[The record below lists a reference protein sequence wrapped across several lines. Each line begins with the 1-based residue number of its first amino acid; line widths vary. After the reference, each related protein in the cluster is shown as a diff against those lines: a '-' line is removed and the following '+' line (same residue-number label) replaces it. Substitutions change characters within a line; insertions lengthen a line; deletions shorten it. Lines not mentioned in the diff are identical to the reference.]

1 MGTPMPHDNYIN
13 YDKTDLVRNLE
24 SIKDKQFMIMHGTS
38 DRQVNIQH
46 SMLLMK
52 ALTDKGAPF
61 KIQVSEASKCKSN
74 LQRKQSEA
82 VN

>member
-1 MGTPMPHDNYIN
+1 MATPLPFDNYIN

-24 SIKDKQFMIMHGTS
+24 SMKDKQFMIMHGTA
-38 DRQVNIQH
+38 DRQVNVQH

-61 KIQVSEASKCKSN
+61 KIQVTAWPSGAAN
-74 LQRKQSEA
+74 
-82 VN
+82 